1 MKDISDK
8 HHALSKEFDKKNEI
22 LDEYEAM
29 FANLNHMI
37 ILAMINLNDSEKNV
51 FKGLHHLLFR
61 QKNKISG
68 VKNNE

>member
-37 ILAMINLNDSEKNV
+37 ILAMINLNDSEKKC
-51 FKGLHHLLFR
+51 FQRSTSFAFQTK
-61 QKNKISG
+61 
-68 VKNNE
+68 E